1 VPYLVA
7 IAETI
12 NKQVQ
17 SLNDSTEGVAW
28 GQVVP
33 I

>member
-17 SLNDSTEGVAW
+17 SLNESSEGVAW
-28 GQVVP
+28 G
-33 I
+33 

>member
-7 IAETI
+7 IADTI

-17 SLNDSTEGVAW
+17 SLNESTEGVAW
-28 GQVVP
+28 CQVVP

>member
-1 VPYLVA
+1 LVA
-7 IAETI
+7 IADTI

-17 SLNDSTEGVAW
+17 GLNESTDGVAW
-28 GQVVP
+28 SQVVP

>member
-12 NKQVQ
+12 NKQVE

-28 GQVVP
+28 G
-33 I
+33 

>member
-1 VPYLVA
+1 MPAEDAVPYLVA

-17 SLNDSTEGVAW
+17 SLNDSTEGVA
-28 GQVVP
+28 
-33 I
+33 